1 MQVFD
6 LQLKLSSIQEELVSI
21 LSTFAKPSEHQTLLV
36 IYATYRDNIY
46 KSVTNEY
53 SSISVPTLKASSTST
68 DAEKKQALVD
78 LQRVINAIESMVI
91 GSVTQY
97 NSAETVYPNF
107 LRESR
112 ADLIAN
118 LYSTFQIEYDNLYPT
133 AAPIKP

>member
-6 LQLKLSSIQEELVSI
+6 LQLKLSSIQEELISI
-21 LSTFAKPSEHQTLLV
+21 LSTFAKPSDYQTLLA

-46 KSVTNEY
+46 KSVTNQY
-53 SSISVPTLKASSTST
+53 TSISVPTLKGSSTST

-78 LQRVINAIESMVI
+78 LQGVINAIESMVI

-118 LYSTFQIEYDNLYPT
+118 LYSTFEIEYDNLYPT
-133 AAPIKP
+133 PAPIKP